1 MIIKYSQPFLVVEDE
16 GFRAFVKKLD
26 PTYVLPTRHALKDM
40 VTARYEVTKEKELEE
55 VKKANTV
62 NLTSDTW
69 MSMNMDAYLAVTCH
83 CINESKL
90 STVVLRVL
98 MFPETHTAK
107 NIKEA
112 KILILIMVKSHPLIF
127 L

>member
-62 NLTSDTW
+62 NLTSDMW

-83 CINESKL
+83 YIKESKL
-90 STVVLRVL
+90 SNGR
-98 MFPETHTAK
+98 
-107 NIKEA
+107 NDI
-112 KILILIMVKSHPLIF
+112 
-127 L
+127 